1 MRRAH
6 RFVLLLGG
14 LLLVL
19 PTTHAQT
26 IGELARRPASPR
38 FFSVQGALTTTA
50 EGYTTTG
57 SSRRAPFVAR
67 QQAQLGLSLFGI
79 STDLALLYSTDQS
92 NRRQSVNR
100 LGFNSEWTWGKAA
113 FGYTNP
119 QISEYSVNGVT
130 ILGAGL
136 TLTPGAFHL
145 EAFHGRS
152 QRGVESSLDTLGL
165 FPLQRDGTFARTI
178 SGFRVGVGQEQGSHF
193 HLAGSRIADD
203 PKSIRTPGDARPAEN
218 LVVTTLTGLSILRR
232 RVAVNA
238 EGTLSLLNAD
248 MNATPIDLDN
258 LLDPDSTDL
267 PAALLPV
274 ARTITSLIT
283 PTYATRIGYATRVRG
298 RANFRA
304 WGVNGEYGLIGP
316 GFESLGL
323 ASVRNDETWWRV
335 NPSLRVFNSRVNLNA
350 QLGRRENNVSRLR
363 SSTLEQNSMLFTGQ
377 FRLHE
382 RLSVQTQWGQ
392 DLGTTTITG
401 ATGASERSQ
410 ESYRWS
416 VSPTLTLPLLG
427 LTHTISPSVGRQIVV
442 SPNGARFLTLNGQVS
457 WTTALSEKQR
467 LSAVYA
473 RVASESSLSE
483 TNVNTV
489 TLSTTRTFSQTLSAT
504 VGSTFTNS
512 NNTVGAVETSLF
524 QASVN
529 AEGAWNAT
537 AKDRVSLQLRG
548 TNTRADAPSPSFRE
562 GTFTFSYQR
571 RL

>member
-1 MRRAH
+1 MRRALCLA
-6 RFVLLLGG
+6 LLALMVAP
-14 LLLVL
+14 LA
-19 PTTHAQT
+19 HAQT
-26 IGELARRPASPR
+26 IGELARRPAGPR
-38 FFSVQGALTTTA
+38 IFSVQGTLTTTA
-50 EGYTTTG
+50 EGYSTSGT
-57 SSRRAPFVAR
+57 SRRAPFVAR

-79 STDLALLYSTDQS
+79 STDLSLLYTTDQS
-92 NRRQSVNR
+92 NQRQSVNR

-130 ILGAGL
+130 ILGAGVA
-136 TLTPGAFHL
+136 LTPGRFHL

-152 QRGVESSLDTLGL
+152 QRGVESSLDTLGA
-165 FPLQRDGTFARTI
+165 FPLQRDGTFARTV
-178 SGFRVGVGQEQGSHF
+178 SGVRIGIGQEQGSHF

-203 PKSIRTPGDARPAEN
+203 PNSIRTPGEARPAEN
-218 LVVTTLTGLSILRR
+218 LVVTTLTGLSIMRR
-232 RVAVNA
+232 RVSVSA

-248 MNATPIDLDN
+248 MNARPIDLDN

-267 PAALLPV
+267 PVALLPV
-274 ARTITSLIT
+274 ARAITSLIT

-323 ASVRNDETWWRV
+323 ASVRNDETWWRL
-335 NPSLRVFNSRVNLNA
+335 NPTLRVLNSRVNLSA

-382 RLSVQTQWGQ
+382 RLSIQTQWGQ
-392 DLGTTTITG
+392 DLGTTTVAG
-401 ATGASERSQ
+401 AAGSTERSQ

-427 LTHTISPSVGRQIVV
+427 LTHTISPNVGRQVVV
-442 SPNGARFLTLNGQVS
+442 SPNGARFLTLNGQLS
-457 WTTALSEKQR
+457 WSTALTEKQR
-467 LSAVYA
+467 VNAVYA

-483 TNVNTV
+483 TTVNTV
-489 TLSTTRTFSQTLSAT
+489 TLSTTRTFTDKISASLGT
-504 VGSTFTNS
+504 TFTS
-512 NNTVGAVETSLF
+512 SANTVGGMETSLT
-524 QASVN
+524 QAGLNGEAS
-529 AEGAWNAT
+529 WNAT
-537 AKDRVSLQLRG
+537 AKDRVSLQVRG